1 MSTAAVKKVAA
12 ASKVDDTTKENVQV
26 LLRCRL
32 VADGLIIII
41 IKQDINYLNI
51 IQTFESS

>member
-41 IKQDINYLNI
+41 RQDINYLNI